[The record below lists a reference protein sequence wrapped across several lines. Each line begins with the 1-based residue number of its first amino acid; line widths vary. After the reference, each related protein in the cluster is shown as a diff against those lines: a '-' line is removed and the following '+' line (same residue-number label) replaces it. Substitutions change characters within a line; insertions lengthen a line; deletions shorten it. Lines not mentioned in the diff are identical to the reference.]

1 MKLLSLLFIVFG
13 LAFSVQAAD
22 MKVGWIDMQ
31 KAIQSSNAGK
41 KAKAGLEKEFKRKK
55 QALEKKQKDL
65 KKMSEDLQKK
75 KLALSE
81 KAFMQKQQDLQ
92 KEFMKFQ
99 EEYRKSQL
107 EIQKKESDLTKP
119 ILKKIQTAIDGI
131 AKSKGYS
138 YVLEKS
144 EQSVMW
150 AKKDLDITDLVIKK
164 INK

>member
-1 MKLLSLLFIVFG
+1 MKFLCLIILTMGLVFS
-13 LAFSVQAAD
+13 ANAKE

-41 KAKAGLEKEFKRKK
+41 SAKRGLESEFKRKK
-55 QALEKKQKDL
+55 AKLESKQKNL

-75 KLALSE
+75 KLALSD
-81 KAFMQKQQDLQ
+81 KAFMEKQQNLQ

-107 EIQKKESDLTKP
+107 EIQKKESQLTKP
-119 ILKKIQTAIDGI
+119 ILAKIQKAISTI
-131 AKSKGYS
+131 AKEKGYS

-150 AKKDLDITDLVIKK
+150 AKKDLDITDIVIKK